1 MNKSAIETTLQ
12 SKLGELEERLAQV
25 SKDMSKSHS
34 ADFAEQV
41 AEREND
47 EVLEEIKAE
56 TEASVMNV
64 LAALAR
70 VREGTYG
77 QCTRCGEAIS
87 PERLAAIPEAAL
99 CMSCAG
105 K

>member
-1 MNKSAIETTLQ
+1 
-12 SKLGELEERLAQV
+12 
-25 SKDMSKSHS
+25 MSKSHS

-41 AEREND
+41 TEREND